1 MLIQPSI
8 YGALFISIILV
19 ELVLTMFFFIYVL
32 SINVGL
38 KVISNISTHY
48 FNVNVVA
55 LFKILLIFLHLV
67 KFILE

>member
-1 MLIQPSI
+1 
-8 YGALFISIILV
+8 
-19 ELVLTMFFFIYVL
+19 MFFFIYVL